1 MKILIEKVEP
11 ELIENVILENADG
24 EKDIYIKGIF
34 AQADQKNK
42 NGRVYPL
49 STMVRESIKLAKKIH
64 SPQGLLMGLDHNDT
78 TPVLNLKEACA
89 RMTSYKQDGKNFLGE
104 AKVLKDTTHGRTLY
118 GLLKEGIVVGVSTR
132 ALGSLREEDGA
143 NIVCDDLAIHGVD
156 VVADPSAPD
165 AWAEST
171 LSEHSEFYMDE
182 KGYIKE
188 DVQATYQN
196 RIKSLSKGELKEGVI
211 KLFDTFLNE
220 IK

>member
-1 MKILIEKVEP
+1 
-11 ELIENVILENADG
+11 
-24 EKDIYIKGIF
+24 
-34 AQADQKNK
+34 
-42 NGRVYPL
+42 
-49 STMVRESIKLAKKIH
+49 
-64 SPQGLLMGLDHNDT
+64 MGLDHNDT
-78 TPVLNLKEACA
+78 SPVLNLKEACA

-132 ALGSLREEDGA
+132 ALGSLTEKDGV
-143 NIVCDDLAIHGVD
+143 NYVGEDLAIHGVD
-156 VVADPSAPD
+156 VVADPSAPE
-165 AWAEST
+165 AWADST

-196 RIKSLSKGELKEGVI
+196 KIKMLSKSELREGVI
-211 KLFDTFLNE
+211 KLFDTFLKE